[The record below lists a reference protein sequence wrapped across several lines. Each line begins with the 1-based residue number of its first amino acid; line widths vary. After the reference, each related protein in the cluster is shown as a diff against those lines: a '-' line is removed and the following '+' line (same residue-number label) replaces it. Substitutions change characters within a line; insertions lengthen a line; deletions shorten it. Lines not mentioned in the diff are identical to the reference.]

1 MHCVYVLYIKFPTV
15 FSFKINEDKPKY
27 PTMKPVCALYLRI
40 SADELSIFSVSAA
53 ITQSTHGKWHLYT
66 VQKFSITKYN
76 KQLIQL

>member
-1 MHCVYVLYIKFPTV
+1 
-15 FSFKINEDKPKY
+15 
-27 PTMKPVCALYLRI
+27 MKPVCALYLRI